1 MKAKSPQ
8 KIVPFL
14 WFDNNLEEAVKFYT
28 AIFKGSKILE
38 MRRYNETGPDGKTKI
53 MTATFRL
60 AGQEFTG
67 INGGPHFKFTEAVS
81 FVVRCKTQGE
91 VDYYWRRLTAG
102 GGSPSQCAWLKDKFG
117 LSWQIVPDQL
127 LELLGDKDPAK
138 SGRVMQAM
146 FGMQKIIIK
155 DLQRAYAGK

>member
-1 MKAKSPQ
+1 MKSKSSQ
-8 KIVPFL
+8 KITPFL
-14 WFDNNLEEAVKFYT
+14 WFDNNLEQAIKFYT
-28 AIFKGSKILE
+28 AIFKDSKVLE
-38 MRRYNETGPDGKTKI
+38 VRRYDEAGPDGKTKI
-53 MTATFRL
+53 MTARFRL

-81 FVVRCKTQGE
+81 FVVSCKTQGE

-102 GGSPSQCAWLKDKFG
+102 GGKPGQCAWLKDKFG

-138 SGRVMQAM
+138 AGRVMQAM
-146 FGMQKIIIK
+146 FDMQKIIIK
-155 DLQRAYAGK
+155 DLQRAHAGK